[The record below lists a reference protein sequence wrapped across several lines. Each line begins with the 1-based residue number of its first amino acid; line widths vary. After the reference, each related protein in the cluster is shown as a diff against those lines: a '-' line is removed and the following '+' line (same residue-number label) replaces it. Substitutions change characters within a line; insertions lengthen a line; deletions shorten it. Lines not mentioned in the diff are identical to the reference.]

1 MGREGDIYGL
11 KIHILHLC
19 VYLKYM
25 LDHYSFFIKT
35 TNLIDN
41 LEKCRRIN
49 ELSDKEVHEL
59 HTFFTKQASE
69 AYGGIALAQIRVDT
83 FLGNPSPGY
92 AKELE
97 KTIFD
102 GKYAKDLANELSVE
116 ECVDIAENILRER
129 GWMQGEK
136 VKQSVRK
143 EIKEELEEIEKEKR
157 KIEEERRKQKV
168 WREIKPLAGIEKKLG
183 KVKTPEKEI
192 RKIPFR
198 GKTGKEVRE
207 VEEILDKIKKVREKE
222 DEEIRKR
229 EELEKHKAIPE
240 DYGIEWIKKPEK
252 KERKE
257 VKEIKDKAIEMYKKR
272 NIQYIIKWLNKL
284 IEEGYI
290 SEEERKEIINSIYSK
305 YGKPLDLEE
314 LTKQQPLE
322 DEIIKIRHEI
332 DDFLDKFFKTGGTRS
347 DEIIKNTDWAKVHL
361 MDALK
366 SFEAGD
372 IKSANKKFNEAKKEF
387 ETARKIWREKIEVA
401 EPRKYKGKIL
411 TNDDWKR
418 LETMIETLE
427 KDPNITPEA
436 KGRLQDARAKID
448 KSKYH
453 LLQRGDAV
461 ESMKYFK
468 EAEKE
473 IEKARRLIWGK
484 AAKEDLKKVGRG
496 AKYAGAGALKLGSEE
511 FKIPRAIAWG
521 KRELDRRARKIN
533 DDFIKR
539 DKREIKKKFEELKL
553 KKLGSDVAKKR
564 HEKEKAEKEF
574 KELKKEMAAK
584 KKWDQDKIDA
594 FSKAVNIA
602 EEEYKQA
609 LEEYK
614 SRAKIYTD
622 FKHSFERNL
631 PNLQKAIRDEAGDVR
646 DKACERY
653 NIISSSGRADVLS
666 SLELFADKIA
676 NELVSR
682 DRTIYEGGAGW
693 FGKVSEGGAA
703 WGESLGFLMDNIKG
717 AVIGILAGGIIGGL
731 LGGAG
736 GAVVGGII
744 GFMLGIDA
752 TRGIIEG
759 FMFGPIVIGV
769 ILAYVMYLFT
779 TAYVTSGIFG
789 VGIGNLVLI
798 FITIIF
804 AVLLGLSET
813 WGKKV

>member
-1 MGREGDIYGL
+1 MVFGLSDEEKLIKKEKIAKTALKILERDGYWPAEQFLSSQNFSEDEIKEIIGLPPAHEEDLETKMREVFGEEEPEKPDVWKRIKRSKDSRTRGGHHGFEGGPGREKRTIPR
-11 KIHILHLC
+11 HLRGQP
-19 VYLKYM
+19 Y
-25 LDHYSFFIKT
+25 
-35 TNLIDN
+35 
-41 LEKCRRIN
+41 
-49 ELSDKEVHEL
+49 
-59 HTFFTKQASE
+59 
-69 AYGGIALAQIRVDT
+69 
-83 FLGNPSPGY
+83 
-92 AKELE
+92 
-97 KTIFD
+97 
-102 GKYAKDLANELSVE
+102 
-116 ECVDIAENILRER
+116 ER
-129 GWMQGEK
+129 EK
-136 VKQSVRK
+136 VKQSIRK

-157 KIEEERRKQKV
+157 KIEEERKQKV
-168 WREIKPLAGIEKKLG
+168 WGEIKQLAGIEKKLG
-183 KVKTPEKEI
+183 KAKTPEKEI
-192 RKIPFR
+192 REIPFR
-198 GKTGKEVRE
+198 GKTGTEVRE
-207 VEEILDKIKKVREKE
+207 VEEILDEIKKVRKKE
-222 DEEIRKR
+222 DEKIRKR
-229 EELEKHKAIPE
+229 KELEKLKAIPE

-272 NIQYIIKWLNKL
+272 DIQYIIKWLNKL

-314 LTKQQPLE
+314 LTKKQPLE

-361 MDALK
+361 RDALK

-411 TNDDWKR
+411 TQDWKR

-427 KDPNITPEA
+427 KDPNLTPEA
-436 KGRLQDARAKID
+436 KGWLQDAKAKIHT
-448 KSKYH
+448 SKYH

-496 AKYAGAGALKLGSEE
+496 AKYAGAGALKLGPEE

-533 DDFIKR
+533 NDFIKR

-564 HEKEKAEKEF
+564 HAKEKAEKEF
-574 KELKKEMAAK
+574 EELKKEMAAK
-584 KKWDQDKIDA
+584 KTWDRGKIDA
-594 FSKAVNIA
+594 FSESIKFA
-602 EEEYKQA
+602 EEEYKRA

-646 DKACERY
+646 DKACKRY
-653 NIISSSGRADVLS
+653 NITSSSGRADILS

-676 NELVSR
+676 NELVSK

-703 WGESLGFLMDNIKG
+703 WGESLDFLMDNIKG
-717 AVIGILAGGIIGGL
+717 AAIGILAGGIIGGL

-798 FITIIF
+798 FIPIIF